1 MDSAQFLYL
10 GTIWAKLYVFLFS
23 FSFGLHPLSMVK
35 GLVFC
40 KVCLVVR
47 FFITNFAKIS
57 EKYDMKKF
65 LYVWFASCV
74 LLSCSGGTPKQ
85 AKMSAE
91 DSVYASKVIARQTYR
106 SADFV
111 TTDTLHDFGTLASDK
126 PVSHKFVFV
135 NQGTTTVVIDT
146 VKTHCNCTSATFEK
160 KPVSAGRE
168 GWVKVT
174 YTPTVG
180 RGAFR
185 KTVRIV
191 LNGGTEY
198 AEVAVKGKVRIGE
211 NRP

>member
-1 MDSAQFLYL
+1 
-10 GTIWAKLYVFLFS
+10 
-23 FSFGLHPLSMVK
+23 
-35 GLVFC
+35 
-40 KVCLVVR
+40 
-47 FFITNFAKIS
+47 
-57 EKYDMKKF
+57 MKK
-65 LYVWFASCV
+65 YQYASLAVCA
-74 LLSCSGGTPKQ
+74 LLSCAGGTPKQ
-85 AKMSAE
+85 ARMTAE
-91 DSVYASKVIARQTYR
+91 DSIYASKVVARQESR
-106 SADFV
+106 STDFV
-111 TTDTLHDFGTLASDK
+111 TSDTLHDFGTLTSDES
-126 PVSHKFVFV
+126 VSHRFVFV
-135 NQGTTTVVIDT
+135 NQGTTTMAIDT

-160 KPVSAGRE
+160 KPVPAGRE